1 MVKTF
6 AMIANYLKIALRNL
20 NRHKGYTI
28 ISVSG
33 LALGLACCLT
43 LLLYIQHEL
52 SYDTYHHN
60 NKGIYRLVTDVEGSS
75 YGGIAKVHGPWGP
88 TAQSEL
94 PEVETMTRFVFAH
107 QTLFTVGELN
117 AYENDGFITDSTV
130 FNLFDFKIING
141 DASSA
146 LTRPDGIVITESL
159 ANKYF
164 NNQNPLGKTITLN
177 NEQEVEVTA
186 VIKDIPSNS
195 HFTFTFLLPMSGYHH
210 PDKDSWRLWN
220 QFYTYLLLKDGASPT
235 VVSNKFKDL
244 LPSYLEAE
252 DAESYIPH
260 LQSLTSI
267 HLGSHLFREIEANS
281 DITYLYVF
289 GAIGILILIISSI
302 NFINLTTARALTRM
316 KEVGIRKT
324 SGAVRSQLVTQYL
337 SEALIISYISL
348 ALGFLLFYLFLPSF
362 NTLTGKTFSLLANG
376 NSLFYTL
383 AFLAATITGLISGSY
398 PAFYLARQ
406 KPSEVLK
413 GKTKTSGSN
422 TTRKALIIIQF
433 AISAFLIIS
442 AAIIFQQLSYIQS
455 KKLGFNPSELITVP
469 IQNNVMRMKAETIKN
484 ELLADPHVESVTV
497 SGGQPGG
504 NDWGIPLEIEGV
516 DSDQAPP
523 MRVLAVGHDFIN
535 TFQMEILK
543 GRDFSKDFASDTIA
557 YIINE
562 EAARQL
568 GWQNP
573 LDHRIGMPAVG
584 RPPGSVIGVIKDFHF
599 RSLKEKI
606 APVVLFIPPS
616 SWSSY
621 YTIRI
626 KTDEMQAGLNAVEKI
641 WNQFDTTHPF
651 TYTFF
656 DETYGRLYAAEKRL
670 GTLVAYFTF
679 IGIFIACMGLF
690 SLSSF
695 MTAQR
700 TKEIGIRKVLGASVK
715 SITIMLTKELILLVV
730 LGFLAAVPIG
740 YYIMQQWLGDFAY
753 RVSIRPEIFVVT
765 ALSTL
770 AIAIITV
777 SFKVIRAGTK
787 NPVEALRIE

>member
-1 MVKTF
+1 
-6 AMIANYLKIALRNL
+6 MIANYLKIALRNL

-60 NKGIYRLVTDVEGSS
+60 NNRIYRLVTDVEGSS
-75 YGGIAKVHGPWGP
+75 YGSIAKVHGPWGP
-88 TAQSEL
+88 TALSEL
-94 PEVETMTRFVFAH
+94 PEVESMTRFVFAN
-107 QTLFTVGELN
+107 QTLFTVGELK
-117 AYENDGFITDSTV
+117 AYENNGFITDSTV
-130 FNLFDFKIING
+130 FHLFDFKIING

-159 ANKYF
+159 AQKYF

-177 NEQEVEVTA
+177 NELEAEVTA
-186 VIKDIPSNS
+186 VIEDVPTNS
-195 HFTFTFLLPMSGYHH
+195 HFTFTFLLPMSGYNH
-210 PDKDSWRLWN
+210 PDKASWRLWN

-252 DAESYIPH
+252 VAESYIPY

-289 GAIGILILIISSI
+289 GAIGVLILFISSI

-324 SGAVRSQLVTQYL
+324 SGAARSQLIIQYL

-348 ALGFLLFYLFLPSF
+348 ALGFLLFYVFLPSF
-362 NTLTGKTFSLLANG
+362 NTLTGKTLSLLANG
-376 NSLFYTL
+376 NNLFYGL
-383 AFLAATITGLISGSY
+383 AFFATTITGLLSGSY
-398 PAFYLARQ
+398 PAFYLASQ

-422 TTRKALIIIQF
+422 TIRKALVIIQF

-455 KKLGFNPSELITVP
+455 KKLGFNPSELITIP
-469 IQNNVMRMKAETIKN
+469 IQDNVMRDKAEVIKS
-484 ELLADPHVESVTV
+484 ELLGSPEIEGVTV
-497 SGGQPGG
+497 SGGLPGG
-504 NDWGIPLEIEGV
+504 NDWGIPLVIEGI
-516 DSDQAPP
+516 DTDQIPP

-535 TFQMEILK
+535 TFQMEIAS
-543 GRDFSKDFASDTIA
+543 GRDFSKDYASDTIA

-573 LDHRIGMPAVG
+573 LDHRISMPAVG

-606 APVVLFIPPS
+606 APVVLFIPPA

-626 KTDEMQAGLNAVEKI
+626 KTDRMQAGLNAVENI

-656 DETYGRLYAAEKRL
+656 DETYGRMYDAENRL

-679 IGIFIACMGLF
+679 IGIFIACLGLF

-695 MTAQR
+695 MAAQR
-700 TKEIGIRKVLGASVK
+700 TKEIGIRKVMGASVK
-715 SITIMLTKELILLVV
+715 SITVMLTKELILLVL
-730 LGFLAAVPIG
+730 LGFIVAVPVG

-753 RVSIRPEIFVVT
+753 RVSIRPEIFVIT
-765 ALSTL
+765 ALVTL
-770 AIAIITV
+770 TIAIITV
-777 SFKVIRAGTK
+777 SFKVIRASSK
-787 NPVEALRIE
+787 NPVEALRAE

>member
-1 MVKTF
+1 
-6 AMIANYLKIALRNL
+6 
-20 NRHKGYTI
+20 
-28 ISVSG
+28 
-33 LALGLACCLT
+33 
-43 LLLYIQHEL
+43 
-52 SYDTYHHN
+52 
-60 NKGIYRLVTDVEGSS
+60 
-75 YGGIAKVHGPWGP
+75 
-88 TAQSEL
+88 
-94 PEVETMTRFVFAH
+94 
-107 QTLFTVGELN
+107 
-117 AYENDGFITDSTV
+117 
-130 FNLFDFKIING
+130 
-141 DASSA
+141 
-146 LTRPDGIVITESL
+146 
-159 ANKYF
+159 
-164 NNQNPLGKTITLN
+164 
-177 NEQEVEVTA
+177 
-186 VIKDIPSNS
+186 
-195 HFTFTFLLPMSGYHH
+195 MSGYNH
-210 PDKDSWRLWN
+210 PDKESWILWN

-235 VVSNKFKDL
+235 LVSNKFKDI
-244 LPSYLEAE
+244 LPSYLKAE
-252 DAESYIPH
+252 DAESYTPH

-324 SGAVRSQLVTQYL
+324 SGAVRSQLVVQYL

-348 ALGFLLFYLFLPSF
+348 ALALLLFYLFLPAF
-362 NTLTGKTFSLLANG
+362 NTLTAKTFSLYASG
-376 NSLFYTL
+376 NNLFYSL
-383 AFLAATITGLISGSY
+383 AFSVASVVGLISGSY
-398 PAFYLARQ
+398 PALYLARQ

-413 GKTKTSGSN
+413 GKTKSSGSN
-422 TTRKALIIIQF
+422 VTRKALVIVQF

-455 KKLGFNPSELITVP
+455 KKLGFNPSELITIP
-469 IQNNVMRMKAETIKN
+469 IQDNVMRLKAETVKN
-484 ELLADPHVESVTV
+484 ELLANSEIESVTV

-516 DSDQAPP
+516 DSDQLPP

-535 TFQMEILK
+535 TFQMEVLS
-543 GRDFSKDFASDTIA
+543 GRDFSKNYATDTLA

-573 LDHRIGMPAVG
+573 LDHRISMPAVG

-606 APVVLFIPPS
+606 APVVLFIPPA

-621 YTIRI
+621 YTIRV
-626 KTDEMQAGLNAVEKI
+626 KADKMQAGLRTIEKV
-641 WNQFDTTHPF
+641 WMQFDTAHPF

-656 DETYGRLYAAEKRL
+656 DETYGKLYTAEKRL

-679 IGIFIACMGLF
+679 IGIFIACLGLF

-700 TKEIGIRKVLGASVK
+700 TKEIGIRKVMGASVK
-715 SITIMLTKELILLVV
+715 SITLMLTKELILLVV
-730 LGFLAAVPIG
+730 LGFVVAVPAG
-740 YYIMQQWLGDFAY
+740 YFIMQQWLEDFAY
-753 RVSIRPEIFVVT
+753 RISMRPEIFAAT
-765 ALSTL
+765 ALVTL

-777 SFKVIRAGTK
+777 SFRVIRAGIK
-787 NPVEALRIE
+787 NPVEALRSE